1 MPCRLHCSSQS
12 ATASALSALA
22 SHSLSLLTSSSYCL
36 QSSIVEMKRGRKP
49 DGASPS
55 QPLADSETVVLNL
68 IKGKKNMGIWLADIK
83 REAKLQ
89 PAVVD
94 KSLASLVKKNLIK
107 QVKNIQNKARK
118 HYMAV
123 EFEPSEELTGGAWYN
138 EGNLDKELINILKET
153 CLKVINK
160 LQVTTAQ
167 GIFDFLK
174 DRKAIN
180 CTIGQISEILRSM
193 VLDNAIIEVK
203 SSGLGE
209 YHSIPL
215 GAVCYRIASAATA
228 TGPKTVG
235 AMASIPCG
243 VCPRI
248 NECTPDGIISPK
260 TCEYYTKWLEF

>member
-1 MPCRLHCSSQS
+1 
-12 ATASALSALA
+12 
-22 SHSLSLLTSSSYCL
+22 
-36 QSSIVEMKRGRKP
+36 MKRRRP
-49 DGASPS
+49 EGASPS
-55 QPLADSETVVLNL
+55 QPLVDSENVVLNL
-68 IKGKKNMGIWLADIK
+68 IKSKKNLGIWLADIK
-83 REAKLQ
+83 KEAKLQ

-94 KSLASLVKKNLIK
+94 KSLASLVKKSLIK

-123 EFEPSEELTGGAWYN
+123 EFEPSEELTGGAWYT

-160 LQVTTAQ
+160 LHVTTAD

-180 CTIGQISEILRSM
+180 CTLGQISEILRSM
-193 VLDNAIIEVK
+193 VLDNSIIEVK

-209 YHSIPL
+209 YHSIPV
-215 GAVCYRIASAATA
+215 GATCYRIIASVG
-228 TGPKTVG
+228 TGADQKMG
-235 AMASIPCG
+235 SAMASIPCG

-248 NECTPDGIISPK
+248 SECTPDGIISPK
-260 TCEYYTKWLEF
+260 ACIYFSKWLEF